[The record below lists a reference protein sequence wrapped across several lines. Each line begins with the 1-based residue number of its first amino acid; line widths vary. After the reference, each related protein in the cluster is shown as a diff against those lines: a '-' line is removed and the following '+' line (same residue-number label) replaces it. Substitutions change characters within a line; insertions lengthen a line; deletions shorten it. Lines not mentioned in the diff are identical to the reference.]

1 MSAFAAIKDGKA
13 HPEKYKGRPKLPA
26 YKRKDGFPL
35 LILTNQNCRLRDG
48 YMQFPRV
55 FGGFYVKP
63 VFTKQENAVFP
74 QVRFVPCG
82 DSIMMEII
90 YELPDVPQKQDNG
103 TANKFGRYIMQL
115 EYHANAVT
123 CAMFLTAM
131 AGNPMAAALAG
142 KTVGVEISWSG
153 WFAAAVVPGLV
164 SLIILPYLIYK
175 ICPPELHEM
184 PHAKKIAEDELN
196 RMGPMTSMEKIVA
209 GVFVGALIL
218 WASSSL
224 THMDATG
231 VGMLAVMIL
240 ILTKVLTWQDIL
252 QEKGAWNTMFWMGA
266 LIALAGALSSSGFIG
281 AVAEMTG
288 AAIQSAGL
296 SWGMAFIL
304 FILIYV
310 YSHYAFA
317 SISAHIG
324 AMYAAFLAVAVSVG
338 ATAML
343 AAIVFGAFSNLM
355 SSLTH
360 YGGGPAPIL
369 YGAGYVPQGTWWK
382 VGFIVTTT
390 NIVIWLGIGLPW
402 WHLLGLF

>member
-48 YMQFPRV
+48 YMQFLRV

-103 TANKFGRYIMQL
+103 TADKFGRYIMQL

-338 ATAML
+338 APAML

>member
-360 YGGGPAPIL
+360 YGGSPAPIL

>member
-1 MSAFAAIKDGKA
+1 
-13 HPEKYKGRPKLPA
+13 
-26 YKRKDGFPL
+26 
-35 LILTNQNCRLRDG
+35 
-48 YMQFPRV
+48 
-55 FGGFYVKP
+55 
-63 VFTKQENAVFP
+63 
-74 QVRFVPCG
+74 
-82 DSIMMEII
+82 
-90 YELPDVPQKQDNG
+90 
-103 TANKFGRYIMQL
+103 
-115 EYHANAVT
+115 
-123 CAMFLTAM
+123 
-131 AGNPMAAALAG
+131 
-142 KTVGVEISWSG
+142 
-153 WFAAAVVPGLV
+153 
-164 SLIILPYLIYK
+164 
-175 ICPPELHEM
+175 
-184 PHAKKIAEDELN
+184 
-196 RMGPMTSMEKIVA
+196 MGPMKSMEKIVA
-209 GVFVGALIL
+209 GVFVGALVL

-304 FILIYV
+304 LILIYV

-338 ATAML
+338 APAML